1 MDFTKIFQLKG
12 LKPKNKVHMNFYE
25 CCGLTEKVYLM
36 KTDTYFIK
44 EEEEG
49 GGSIFNIV
57 SHIFAQEI
65 HNIVFN

>member
-1 MDFTKIFQLKG
+1 
-12 LKPKNKVHMNFYE
+12 
-25 CCGLTEKVYLM
+25 M

-44 EEEEG
+44 E

-65 HNIVFN
+65 HNSV

>member
-1 MDFTKIFQLKG
+1 MYLIIELHHTK
-12 LKPKNKVHMNFYE
+12 
-25 CCGLTEKVYLM
+25 

-44 EEEEG
+44 EEEEE

-65 HNIVFN
+65 HNSV

>member
-1 MDFTKIFQLKG
+1 
-12 LKPKNKVHMNFYE
+12 
-25 CCGLTEKVYLM
+25 M

-44 EEEEG
+44 EEE

-65 HNIVFN
+65 HNSV

>member
-1 MDFTKIFQLKG
+1 MYLIIELHHTK
-12 LKPKNKVHMNFYE
+12 
-25 CCGLTEKVYLM
+25 

-44 EEEEG
+44 EE

-65 HNIVFN
+65 HNSV